1 MLRPYSEWDETL
13 GTDGANV
20 EAHYHLWTNICGFH
34 DVRSAGSAKKQK
46 PNKANTND
54 TQIP

>member
-34 DVRSAGSAKKQK
+34 DGRSAASVKKQK